1 VNGFFSLTSKKVVI
15 GVALIFHGHGR
26 RKFLYFF
33 FNLDALKK
41 KKKKKGERREAWG
54 QPSLYSLMQ
63 SKQKERKKALYV
75 FSRILTIKL
84 HS

>member
-1 VNGFFSLTSKKVVI
+1 MAMEEESSYTFSLTYTP
-15 GVALIFHGHGR
+15 L
-26 RKFLYFF
+26 
-33 FNLDALKK
+33 K